1 MKFQLTIETDL
12 SGPMARSVVKEI
24 LDTVDPWSASVKDEI
39 KDSNGNVVGEWSIDD
54 REQTPL
60 FV

>member
-1 MKFQLTIETDL
+1 MKFQLTIDIPL
-12 SGPMARSVVKEI
+12 SGPMARSVLKEI
-24 LDTVDPWSASVKDEI
+24 LDTVDPWSASVKDTI
-39 KDSNGNVVGEWSIDD
+39 KDKNGNVVGEWSIVD